1 MIPSHNAKNFKVF
14 QASAGSGKTY
24 TIVKEYLK
32 LCLSD
37 VKSIDNFKHI
47 LAITFT
53 NASANDMKKKI
64 VDELNEI
71 IDSKVVEPKT
81 MEADLLKELNITD
94 VELKRNAALLRIR
107 IFHDY
112 SSFCVSTIDS
122 FVQKLSRTF
131 ARDLGLPSQ
140 YSVSIDEDDVA
151 ATITENLGMQINPSN
166 SLLVQSLTQFSQ
178 DQFANESSIQPEAML
193 SAFVAKLMT
202 EKAFQK
208 DEKNNIKDLPQYQ
221 QTLDFLNKKVSKF
234 EKEVKAFLDAF
245 KAIEA
250 KYGLDVSDYSNGRNG
265 FYSFINGLAQRKYE
279 PPKPRFVEVAGD
291 GSKWPSASAKKRL
304 SSAEIKAIGDE
315 IQKLFEVFLSNYN
328 KGLAAFLFY
337 KSQRGLLYL
346 YALRLQIREAFVRLA
361 QEEEVVHI
369 SEFNK
374 LLNNVLG
381 DFSVPFVYER
391 IGEYYQH
398 VFVDEFQDTSV
409 LQWQNLLPLVD
420 NGLSSNQ
427 MSMVVGDGKQSIYRF
442 RSGEV
447 EQIVQL
453 PEIYALPTDERAA
466 AFAQYQR
473 NLVDNFDFTNLGTNY
488 RSFANVVHF
497 NNAFFEATIAKEPNE
512 TLRKVYQDENQT
524 YKKKVSIAQIPDK
537 TEEGLVQVEL
547 YDAENQ
553 PDYSCQRIEALIHEL
568 EDKGYELAD
577 ITVLVRNS
585 KLGSKVAN
593 YLNDKGIPVV
603 SQDSILLKT
612 SNKVQLL
619 VNTLHYLIENDNAS
633 IISNVLYYNHLV
645 HNPAFDGDVST
656 LFDDV
661 RPVVK
666 QNMLLESALGIAEG
680 TLGEALS
687 QATCLYDLCA
697 SLTRIYGIDTI
708 CDAYLNYFMEEVNA
722 FQSAQKEGIMEFL
735 GFWEQKQSK
744 LAVKVGEGNAVRI
757 MTIHKSKGLEFNVVI
772 YPDAITDLDEKLN
785 KAPAEEWV
793 RPEDLGFEAIPN
805 LEKVLFKLD
814 KTTENMGSVAAQ
826 HYLNEKVGVRL
837 DNLNLLYVAF
847 TRAKQRLY
855 IIAKQGKSDKPNVIR
870 EFLEDESVK
879 INIKKVSPEVSGVDA
894 QMYRFGDANSVNP
907 KPKPT
912 AVKTSI
918 TDSSSMDWM
927 SKVSVDAT
935 PSVFW
940 SSETDKW
947 QPREWGDLVHKIL
960 SEIQTDDDIDSALEP
975 YLLDGTLDDAMA
987 KALKDKFMQMVKNPL
1002 IGVAFN
1008 KDAKVKN
1015 ECDILYNGEVKRPD
1029 RYAELPDSIYLL
1041 DYKTGQ
1047 KLPKYHDQLREYA
1060 SALTCLT
1067 DKEIWAYLVY
1077 LSQDVIEVER
1087 V

>member
-1 MIPSHNAKNFKVF
+1 MQTHNAKNFKVF

-32 LCLSD
+32 LCLANEQ
-37 VKSIDNFKHI
+37 SIDNYKHI

-71 IDSKVVEPKT
+71 IDNQTVEPKT
-81 MEADLLKELNITD
+81 MEADLIKELNITD
-94 VELKRNAALLRIR
+94 VELKRNATLLRTR

-151 ATITENLGMQINPSN
+151 ATITENLGMQINASN
-166 SLLVQSLTQFSQ
+166 PLLVQSLTQFSQ

-193 SAFVAKLMT
+193 SEFVSKLMT

-208 DEKNNIKDLPQYQ
+208 DEKNNIKDLTQYQ
-221 QTLDFLNKKVSKF
+221 QTINFLNDKVSEF
-234 EKEVKAFLDAF
+234 EKGVKAFLDAF

-250 KYGLDVSDYSNGRNG
+250 KYGFDVSDCSNGRNG
-265 FYSFINGLAQRKYE
+265 FHSFINALAQRKYE
-279 PPKPRFVEVAGD
+279 PPKPRFLEVAED
-291 GSKWPSASAKKRL
+291 GTKWPSTNAKKRL
-304 SSAEIKAIGDE
+304 TSADIQTIGDE
-315 IQKLFEVFLSNYN
+315 MQKLFEVFLPNYN

-346 YALRLQIREAFVRLA
+346 YALRLQIREAFDRLA
-361 QEEEVVHI
+361 QEEEIVHI

-374 LLNNVLG
+374 LLNIVLD

-391 IGEYYQH
+391 IGEYFQH
-398 VFVDEFQDTSV
+398 VFVDEFQDTSI
-409 LQWQNLLPLVD
+409 LQWQNLLPLID

-453 PEIYALPTDERAA
+453 PEIYALPTDKRAA
-466 AFAQYQR
+466 AFVQYQR

-488 RSFANVVHF
+488 RSFANVVNF

-512 TLRKVYQDENQT
+512 AWRKVYKDENEA
-524 YKKKVSIAQIPDK
+524 YNKKVSISQVPDK
-537 TEEGLVQVEL
+537 TDEGLVQVEL
-547 YDAENQ
+547 YDAESQ
-553 PDYSCQRIEALIHEL
+553 PDYSCERIEALIHEL
-568 EDKGYELAD
+568 EGKGYGLAD

-593 YLNDKGIPVV
+593 YLNDKGIPVI

-619 VNTLHYLIENDNAS
+619 VNTLHYLIECDNAS
-633 IISNVLYYNHLV
+633 VVSNVLYYNYLV
-645 HNPAFDGDVST
+645 HTTAFDGDVSM
-656 LFDDV
+656 LFNNV
-661 RPVVK
+661 RPVIDK
-666 QNMLLESALGIAEG
+666 KMSLESALGIAEG
-680 TLGEALS
+680 VLDDALS
-687 QATCLYDLCA
+687 KATCLYDLCA

-722 FQSAQKEGIMEFL
+722 FYSSQREGILEFL
-735 GFWEQKQSK
+735 DFWEQKQKK

-814 KTTENMGSVAAQ
+814 KTTENMCGVAAQ
-826 HYLNEKVGVRL
+826 HYMNEKVGVRL

-855 IIAKQGKSDKPNVIR
+855 IIAKQGKTDKPNVIR
-870 EFLEDESVK
+870 EFLEDENVK
-879 INIKKVSPEVSGVDA
+879 IDINKVSQEVPDIDA
-894 QMYRFGDANSVNP
+894 QIFRFGDADSFNP

-912 AVKTSI
+912 AAKTSI
-918 TDSSSMDWM
+918 TDSTSMDWM
-927 SKVSVDAT
+927 TRVSVDAT

-960 SEIQTDDDIDSALEP
+960 SGIQTVDDIDSALEP

-987 KALKDKFMQMVKNPL
+987 NTLKDKFMQMFQHPS
-1002 IGVAFN
+1002 IGAAFSN
-1008 KDAKVKN
+1008 EATVKN

-1029 RYAELPDSIYLL
+1029 RYAELPEAIYLL

-1047 KLPKYHDQLREYA
+1047 KSPKYHDQLKEYV
-1060 SALTCLT
+1060 SALKCLT
-1067 DKEIWAYLVY
+1067 DKEIRAYLVY
-1077 LSQDVIEVER
+1077 LSETEIEVVE
-1087 V
+1087 VI